1 MWLFTLYN
9 VLQGSWRDRLITR
22 FKNIRKGGGKEKL
35 AESSEDGRPP
45 AKKSKTTANEKPS
58 EFLSLNEVPSSSED
72 LSEAEYD
79 DKVRELR
86 EESSKS
92 RRKSKIMGEL
102 IVITYS
108 NRRKWILEQYPPIRE
123 ILEKYPFLQ
132 LERWVCIYDAYW
144 LMSCICN
151 SKLKAIIIV

>member
-1 MWLFTLYN
+1 
-9 VLQGSWRDRLITR
+9 
-22 FKNIRKGGGKEKL
+22 
-35 AESSEDGRPP
+35 
-45 AKKSKTTANEKPS
+45 
-58 EFLSLNEVPSSSED
+58 
-72 LSEAEYD
+72 
-79 DKVRELR
+79 
-86 EESSKS
+86 
-92 RRKSKIMGEL
+92 MGEL